1 MASPRVVPSVSCR
14 PFISTRCPHRDI
26 SENDPC
32 QVAERMKGLGI
43 VLVRLLFSSS
53 VPLTDRRYSTLSLV
67 NLV

>member
-1 MASPRVVPSVSCR
+1 MASLRVVPSVSCR

-43 VLVRLLFSSS
+43 VLVRPFFSQFRSF
-53 VPLTDRRYSTLSLV
+53 D
-67 NLV
+67 